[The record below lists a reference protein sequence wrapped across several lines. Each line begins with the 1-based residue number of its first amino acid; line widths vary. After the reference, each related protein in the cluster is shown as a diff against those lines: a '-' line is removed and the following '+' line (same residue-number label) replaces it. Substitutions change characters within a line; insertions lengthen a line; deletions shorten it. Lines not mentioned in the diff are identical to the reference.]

1 MALVTVGV
9 TCRPPFPSSCWP
21 APPSASMMASLSR
34 TGRQP
39 FSPPPLGGAFLNDVW
54 GQRAL
59 LCITRRSSGSGTRPD
74 SVPVLLFSR
83 GADSLSVLPACP
95 IEHIWQLLPHPYR
108 RSSLSCC
115 VDGKW
120 VANPARTSLLDLG
133 YSGGA
138 TFDVQISSP
147 QGCRGGADAAL
158 HAPALWLGGSVS
170 RGLVTQR
177 SPRWRLQSWHCQLHQ
192 RHHLERGGGHQP
204 KPRHLLPSARRI
216 LWVPPFHR
224 ITPSVSSASRLR

>member
-39 FSPPPLGGAFLNDVW
+39 VSPPPLGGAFLNDVR
-54 GQRAL
+54 GERVL

-74 SVPVLLFSR
+74 SLPVLFFSR
-83 GADSLSVLPACP
+83 GGDSLSVRPACL
-95 IEHIWQLLPHPYR
+95 IEHVWQLLPHPYR
-108 RSSLSCC
+108 RSSLSCR

-133 YSGGA
+133 YSGGD
-138 TFDVQISSP
+138 TFDVQFSSS

-158 HAPALWLGGSVS
+158 PDPALARGTDAALNEPPPLARRASIPRACNAAPAPVATPVVAQPFLPATPPGGGGATTQAEEAPAL
-170 RGLVTQR
+170 
-177 SPRWRLQSWHCQLHQ
+177 C
-192 RHHLERGGGHQP
+192 
-204 KPRHLLPSARRI
+204 
-216 LWVPPFHR
+216 
-224 ITPSVSSASRLR
+224 

>member
-1 MALVTVGV
+1 VAHVTVGV
-9 TCRPPFPSSCWP
+9 TCRPPFPSSSWP

-59 LCITRRSSGSGTRPD
+59 LRITRRSSGSGTRPD
-74 SVPVLLFSR
+74 SSPVFLFSR

-133 YSGGA
+133 YPGGA
-138 TFDVQISSP
+138 TFDVQVSSP
-147 QGCRGGADAAL
+147 LGCRGGADAAL
-158 HAPALWLGGSVS
+158 HAPALARGSAAMQS
-170 RGLVTQR
+170 EP
-177 SPRWRLQSWHCQLHQ
+177 SPL
-192 RHHLERGGGHQP
+192 
-204 KPRHLLPSARRI
+204 ARR
-216 LWVPPFHR
+216 
-224 ITPSVSSASRLR
+224 VSIPRACNAALAP